1 MDYVEWLVDIM
12 ICVFVEYMLD
22 AVNIVD
28 WYDVKAVKECLVM
41 MMLQNVCIWYISLKE
56 LYNKMVYFVDVLYQ
70 VDKISV

>member
-22 AVNIVD
+22 VVNIVD
-28 WYDVKAVKECLVM
+28 WYDVKVVKERLVM
-41 MMLQNVCIWYISLKE
+41 MTLQNVCIWYISLKE

>member
-22 AVNIVD
+22 VVNIVD
-28 WYDVKAVKECLVM
+28 WYDVKVVKECLVM

>member
-22 AVNIVD
+22 VVNIVD
-28 WYDVKAVKECLVM
+28 RYDVKVVKECLAM